1 MLNILF
7 VNACMLIAIISMVFQ
22 AYYNQ
27 KKFFISHSLLSKI
40 ILGIV
45 GGLTGIVLMVN
56 SYNVSDILI
65 VDFRNFA
72 LAIAAIT
79 GGFISTLIAGI
90 FIILYRIIFSGITT
104 LTIVLIISVSIQIIV
119 YSVISLYFKNLKH
132 AWISLYLFNMINS
145 AVVFYYFLHHEN
157 NLNLLYYN
165 YFIGSTL
172 IAVLIYFLIK
182 YFRNFDTKLNKLLE
196 DSTTDYLTGIH
207 NVRGFD
213 QEYNKAINWSTR
225 KNERLSFLMLDIDHF
240 KKINDTY
247 GHSAGDE
254 ILKQLAE
261 ILQSTCR
268 IFDIV
273 SRNGGEEFSVIL
285 QDTPLSHAKE
295 VAERIREAVENFE
308 FKIRKEIIKLT
319 ISIGCSSY
327 PENTQNPDELISLAD
342 KALYK
347 AKESGRNRVIVY
359 K

>member
-1 MLNILF
+1 MFNILF
-7 VNACMLIAIISMVFQ
+7 VNACILIAIISVLFQ
-22 AYYNQ
+22 VYHNQ
-27 KKFFISHSLLSKI
+27 KKYFINHSLLSKI

-72 LAIAAIT
+72 LVIAAIT
-79 GGFISTLIAGI
+79 GGFISALIAGI
-90 FIILYRIIFSGITT
+90 FIVSYRILLSGVTS
-104 LTIVLIISVSIQIIV
+104 LTIILIISVSIQITA
-119 YSVISLYFKNLKH
+119 YSLISFYFKKLKLT
-132 AWISLYLFNMINS
+132 WILLYIFNMVNS
-145 AVVFYYFLHHEN
+145 AVVFYYLLHHVK

-165 YFIGSTL
+165 YFLGSTVL
-172 IAVLIYFLIK
+172 AILIYFLLK
-182 YFRNFDTKLNKLLE
+182 YFRDFDTKLNKLVE
-196 DSTTDYLTGIH
+196 DSTTDFLTGIY

-213 QEYNKAINWSTR
+213 QEYNKAISWSKR

-240 KKINDTY
+240 KKINDQY
-247 GHSAGDE
+247 GHTAGDE

-261 ILQSTCR
+261 LLKSTCR
-268 IFDIV
+268 TFDII

-295 VAERIREAVENFE
+295 VAERIRVAVENFD
-308 FKIRKEIIKLT
+308 FFIKNQNIHIT

-327 PENTQNPDELISLAD
+327 PDNTQNPDELMSFAD

-347 AKESGRNRVIVY
+347 AKESGRNMVMVY
-359 K
+359 H

>member
-1 MLNILF
+1 MFNTLF
-7 VNACMLIAIISMVFQ
+7 VNACILITMISLVFHV
-22 AYYNQ
+22 YHNQ
-27 KKFFISHSLLSKI
+27 KKFFINHSLLTKI
-40 ILGIV
+40 VLGIV
-45 GGLTGIVLMVN
+45 GGLTGIILMIN
-56 SYNVSDILI
+56 SYNVSDLFI

-79 GGFISTLIAGI
+79 GGSISALIAGI
-90 FIILYRIIFSGITT
+90 LIVLYRILLSGLTT
-104 LTIVLIISVSIQIIV
+104 ITIVLIISVSIQIIV
-119 YSVISLYFKNLKH
+119 YSVIAYHIKNLRL
-132 AWISLYLFNMINS
+132 AWTLQYLFNMINS
-145 AVVFYYFLHHEN
+145 AIVFYYMLHHEK
-157 NLNLLYYN
+157 NLNQLYYN
-165 YFIGSTL
+165 FFIGSTV
-172 IAVLIYFLIK
+172 IAVLIYSLLK
-182 YFRNFDTKLNKLLE
+182 YYRNFDTKLNKLLE

-240 KKINDTY
+240 KKINDNY

-254 ILKQLAE
+254 ILRQLAE

-268 IFDIV
+268 VFDII

-285 QDTPLSHAKE
+285 QDTPLSHASE
-295 VAERIREAVENFE
+295 VAERIRIAVENFE
-308 FKIRKEIIKLT
+308 FIIGKEKIRLT

-359 K
+359 Q

>member
-1 MLNILF
+1 MFNILF
-7 VNACMLIAIISMVFQ
+7 INACILIAIISIVFQ
-22 AYYNQ
+22 VYHNQ
-27 KKFFISHSLLSKI
+27 KKYFINHTLLSKI

-72 LAIAAIT
+72 LAIAATT
-79 GGFISTLIAGI
+79 GGFIAAAIAGV
-90 FIILYRIIFSGITT
+90 FIVLYRVLLSGITN
-104 LTIVLIISVSIQIIV
+104 LTIVLIISVSIQVVAYSII
-119 YSVISLYFKNLKH
+119 SFFIKKLKLG
-132 AWISLYLFNMINS
+132 WILLYLFNMINS
-145 AVVFYYFLHHEN
+145 AVVFYYLLHHEK
-157 NLNLLYYN
+157 NLDLLYYN
-165 YFIGSTL
+165 YFLGSTVL
-172 IAVLIYFLIK
+172 AVLIYFLLK
-182 YFRNFDTKLNKLLE
+182 YFRNFDNKLNKLLE
-196 DSTTDYLTGIH
+196 DSTTDYLTGIY

-213 QEYNKAINWSTR
+213 QEYNKAISWSTR

-261 ILQSTCR
+261 IIQSTCR
-268 IFDIV
+268 VFDIV

-308 FKIRKEIIKLT
+308 FKIGKEIINLT

-342 KALYK
+342 KALYR
-347 AKESGRNRVIVY
+347 AKESGRNKVIVY
-359 K
+359 N